1 MKMSRHHTALK
12 FVAASLAGFAFFGSA
27 MSQEAPYVAGKYSAN
42 TERLWDL
49 GMEPAQATPVEPTTS
64 ENETTTFAYDDEVLR
79 FPRPRFV
86 EDPVFGNY
94 SANVR
99 AHDLR

>member
-1 MKMSRHHTALK
+1 MTNHRTTIKLI
-12 FVAASLAGFAFFGSA
+12 AATLAGFAFGGTA
-27 MSQEAPYVAGKYSAN
+27 IGQEAPYVAGKYSAN

-49 GMEPAQATPVEPTTS
+49 GMEPVEAAPVDRTIERD
-64 ENETTTFAYDDEVLR
+64 ETATFAYDNEGLR

>member
-1 MKMSRHHTALK
+1 MTNHRTTIKLI
-12 FVAASLAGFAFFGSA
+12 AAALAGFAFGGTA
-27 MSQEAPYVAGKYSAN
+27 VSQEAPYVAGKYSAN

-49 GMEPAQATPVEPTTS
+49 GMEPVEAQPVEPTVDQDG
-64 ENETTTFAYDDEVLR
+64 TTTFAYDRETLR

-86 EDPVFGNY
+86 EEPVFGNY

>member
-1 MKMSRHHTALK
+1 MTYHHTAIKL
-12 FVAASLAGFAFFGSA
+12 VAASLAGFALCGSA
-27 MSQEAPYVAGKYSAN
+27 VSQEAPYVAGKYSAN

-49 GMEPAQATPVEPTTS
+49 GIEPVEAAPVDPAID
-64 ENETTTFAYDDEVLR
+64 ENETATFAYDREPLR
-79 FPRPRFV
+79 FPRPRFI
-86 EDPVFGNY
+86 EEPVFGNY